1 MIYLTTLLLLSFFF
15 GASKDLIRDSQKLQF
30 CNFVRLSEKFQNNIR
45 SKLQLRKKPSTLE
58 KDKEDH
64 RKYYLSYPKPPVL
77 DMEWETSDINVV
89 ERSNTEKFS
98 KIDNIVTALRLLELL
113 FHDALVDMIVGYT
126 KLYSLREKIDIS
138 FEITNEKICLFLSML
153 LTSGC
158 HKLLDRKMYWKMI
171 LEPDTRCDQCLAIR
185 SSVFF
190 GIFIFLTMS
199 NLNNKTNSR
208 SSFAWLMSQIG
219 DF

>member
-1 MIYLTTLLLLSFFF
+1 M
-15 GASKDLIRDSQKLQF
+15 K
-30 CNFVRLSEKFQNNIR
+30 
-45 SKLQLRKKPSTLE
+45 
-58 KDKEDH
+58 
-64 RKYYLSYPKPPVL
+64 
-77 DMEWETSDINVV
+77 WETSDINVV
-89 ERSNTEKFS
+89 ERPNTEKFS

-126 KLYSLREKIDIS
+126 KLYSHREKTDIS
-138 FEITNEKICLFLSML
+138 FEIANEKICLFLSML
-153 LTSGC
+153 LISGC
-158 HKLLDRKMYWKMI
+158 HKLLDRKMYWKMT
-171 LEPDTRCDQCLAIR
+171 LDPDTRCDQCLVIR